1 MAEPSPQKPPT
12 VVELIW
18 EHDLVF
24 AGKSGEVRMT
34 LDSGSVAGPSPMQ
47 ALAFGFA
54 ACMAMDVV
62 HLLTKGRHDLRGLR
76 ADLVGARVPDPPRR
90 FVRLDLRFT
99 VTGTVPADAIERA
112 IQLSRDKYCS
122 VWHSLR
128 QDIELD
134 VNFVV
139 SEGV

>member
-1 MAEPSPQKPPT
+1 MAKPPT

-24 AGKSGEVRMT
+24 AGRSGEIRMT
-34 LDSGSVAGPSPMQ
+34 LDSASAAGPSPMQ
-47 ALAFGFA
+47 AVGFGLA

-62 HLLTKGRHDLRGLR
+62 AILKKGRHDLRGLR
-76 ADLVGARVPDPPRR
+76 ADLTGVRAEDEPRR
-90 FVRLDLRFT
+90 FTEITLHYSI
-99 VTGTVPADAIERA
+99 TGRVAADHVERA

-128 QDIELD
+128 QDLGFTVTFSIAD
-134 VNFVV
+134 
-139 SEGV
+139 GA